1 MLEKLRYIKC
11 FVFDIDGVLTDG
23 SLIVMPGNQL
33 IRTMHVK
40 DGYALQLAVKNGLK
54 VIIISGGNAN
64 EVKERLE
71 KLGITDIILSAQ
83 DKLKHIKA
91 IAETYSLQSS
101 EILCMGDDVPDIE
114 MLQYAGFAA
123 CPADA
128 VGEVQKICQYIS
140 PIYGGKGCARDI
152 IEKTMKI
159 QGIWHKDVSVSSI

>member
-54 VIIISGGNAN
+54 VIIISGGNAI

-71 KLGITDIILSAQ
+71 KLGISDIILSAQ
-83 DKLKHIKA
+83 DKLKHIQA
-91 IAETYSLQSS
+91 FAASYNLSAH

-114 MLQYAGFAA
+114 MLEFAGVSA

-128 VGEVQKICQYIS
+128 VGEVLKICQYIS
-140 PIYGGKGCARDI
+140 PIAGGKGCARDI

-159 QGIWHKDVSVSSI
+159 QGIWHKDTTVSSI